1 MKKKT
6 EDPKKAQEQLIS
18 REKSKDEKESK
29 SKSQKEK
36 VKKEETKE
44 EESKKE
50 KKDQNIKKQKK
61 KEIKYNIDFIFR
73 REQYSIKN
81 QKINLTFGEMKKLI
95 SEELKIP
102 DSELQIFYI
111 EKEIT
116 SSKTKIY
123 DLIKDNKIKFFE
135 VKKIIKPNSE
145 EGIISYSFIVK
156 VNNIKDTFDFSKKID
171 AFFSDLCLEKNCISE
186 PTSLTSYNV
195 CFSRNDLAFD
205 FNKYLNVLKKNYPLY
220 ENIEFK
226 IDIPKQS
233 KGPPLL
239 DSNKNNNKNNKK
251 FKNPSPED
259 YKKKLGNYY
268 TFNDIQ
274 KIDFLE
280 GKKKWLDQK
289 GFINSAGPVKK

>member
-1 MKKKT
+1 
-6 EDPKKAQEQLIS
+6 
-18 REKSKDEKESK
+18 
-29 SKSQKEK
+29 
-36 VKKEETKE
+36 
-44 EESKKE
+44 
-50 KKDQNIKKQKK
+50 
-61 KEIKYNIDFIFR
+61 
-73 REQYSIKN
+73 
-81 QKINLTFGEMKKLI
+81 MKKLI

-251 FKNPSPED
+251 FKNPSAED